1 MITPGLLRFI
11 FVLSC
16 ATVYTS
22 CSIRSVYVPTEINTQ
37 LFDEKKQLQ
46 LNGYIGTNH
55 AEVQAAGN
63 PVNHL
68 TLGLNTSLGTG
79 LSIYEGFA
87 GLYGYS
93 KDNKRWRYELD
104 AGAGANNNLL
114 KRERVWFSIFKEEQS
129 NYITESV
136 YNKYF
141 IQPSLGYFNKM
152 EIYKIDYS
160 FSISCRT
167 SYINFNKYIYREVNE
182 DSTLLTGQN
191 VYVVN
196 KEFFNKDLYLI
207 EPCITNKVRLKN
219 VSAVLQG
226 QFMIPYSARIDI
238 RHTKFSPVFVFALGL
253 QYNLIF
259 RKTKKPTE
267 A

>member
-1 MITPGLLRFI
+1 MNSRLFRPFSFLLPA
-11 FVLSC
+11 LLLLEGC
-16 ATVYTS
+16 AV
-22 CSIRSVYVPTEINTQ
+22 RSVYVPTVPNTQ
-37 LFDEKKQLQ
+37 LFDQRKQLQ

-93 KDNKRWRYELD
+93 KGDLKWRYEVQ
-104 AGAGANNNLL
+104 AGAGATANFLQRN
-114 KRERVWFSIFKEEQS
+114 RVWFSVFKEEKS
-129 NYITESV
+129 NYITEAV

-141 IQPSLGYFNKM
+141 LQPSLGYFGKM
-152 EIYKIDYS
+152 EIYKLNYS

-167 SYINFNKYIYREVNE
+167 SFIDFKRYVYRELNE
-182 DSTLLTGQN
+182 DSTLLTGQE

-196 KEFFNKDLYLI
+196 KEFHNRPLFLL
-207 EPCITNKVRLKN
+207 EPCITNKVGLKN
-219 VSAVLQG
+219 FSAVIQG
-226 QFMIPYSARIDI
+226 QFMIPYSQGIDI
-238 RHTKFSPVFVFALGL
+238 RYTKFSPVFVLAIGL

-259 RKTKKPTE
+259 KKAKHPPGS
-267 A
+267 